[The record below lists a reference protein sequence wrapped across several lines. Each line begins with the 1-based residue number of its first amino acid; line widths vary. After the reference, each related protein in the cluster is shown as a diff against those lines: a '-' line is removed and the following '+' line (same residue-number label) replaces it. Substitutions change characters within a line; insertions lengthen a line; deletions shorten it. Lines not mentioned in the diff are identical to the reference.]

1 MVTYIVQ
8 TTVQYEVYNEYVE
21 WLKND
26 YIPQALKIPGFISAD
41 LCLRKG
47 GAMESSA
54 KELRIVF
61 KVESEDSIKS
71 YISDHAMPLR
81 EKATEKFPGRFSNN
95 REIWLDT
102 INFVSK

>member
-21 WLKND
+21 WLKTD

-71 YISDHAMPLR
+71 YIAEHAMPLR
-81 EKATEKFPGRFSNN
+81 EQATEKFPGRFSNN

>member
-1 MVTYIVQ
+1 MVTYIQQ
-8 TTVQYEVYNEYVE
+8 TTVQFEVYDEYVA
-21 WLKND
+21 WLKSD
-26 YIPQALKIPGFISAD
+26 YIPKALEIPGFISAD

-61 KVESEDSIKS
+61 KVESEDSIKT
-71 YISDHAMPLR
+71 YIAEHALPLR
-81 EKATEKFPGRFSNN
+81 EAATEKFPGRFSNN

-102 INFVSK
+102 INFMSK